1 MKKIDIQ
8 KLNRSNNDIWLN
20 LNEAIKDKN
29 WPSIESNLNRL
40 YALQKYYL
48 NLLNFQDI
56 EITQLKGN
64 LSSVQNMLNDYE
76 KEWITEVSKRAGIYE
91 SMKERINENFK
102 QQ

>member
-29 WPSIESNLNRL
+29 WPAIESNLNRL
-40 YALQKYYL
+40 YGLQKHYL

-56 EITQLKGN
+56 QITQLKGN
-64 LSSVQNMLNDYE
+64 LASVQNMLNDYE
-76 KEWITEVSKRAGIYE
+76 KEWIIEVAKRSGIYE
-91 SMKERINENFK
+91 SMKTRINENFK
-102 QQ
+102 SV